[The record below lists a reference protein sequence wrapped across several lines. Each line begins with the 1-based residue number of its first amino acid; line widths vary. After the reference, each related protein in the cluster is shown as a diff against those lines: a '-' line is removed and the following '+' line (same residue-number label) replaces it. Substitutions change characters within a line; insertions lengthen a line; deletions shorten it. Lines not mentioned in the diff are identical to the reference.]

1 MTRSGR
7 MICLFFLLSGL
18 TLIAGPGCAPPKPRL
33 RFTYMEIEAY
43 PTNVQEAIRNQ
54 EVLIGMTPMQVRY
67 ALGPPESARTFSP
80 RQNEIA
86 EEWTYRS
93 VMKMKKVYLVFE
105 EGKVSKI
112 STEQLRLPTIRVEKV
127 E

>member
-1 MTRSGR
+1 
-7 MICLFFLLSGL
+7 
-18 TLIAGPGCAPPKPRL
+18 
-33 RFTYMEIEAY
+33 MEIEAY